1 MEIYCSLKKGRRKE
15 LGKPQRGNPCT
26 GKKRP
31 LYAVLHFGR
40 AIKNYARQKYILNS
54 GKSLPDAAR
63 KYTQAAEKG
72 KSREGEREGARQSA
86 RECVARFAAAV
97 AAAAD

>member
-1 MEIYCSLKKGRRKE
+1 MEIYCSQKKERRKE

-40 AIKNYARQKYILNS
+40 AIKNYARQKYILNT

-63 KYTQAAEKG
+63 KYTQAAAKG
-72 KSREGEREGARQSA
+72 KRSEREGARQSA